1 MPILSPYLSLISR
14 NPSFPNLFFLSAS
27 ARLAPLSPRPP
38 MAPPK
43 FSVEYAKSGRSS
55 CKSCG
60 KAIAAGAVRLGSPDP
75 RWIDALKWYH
85 LDCFPT
91 KSHAFATVEA
101 ITGFSSLKKSDQEA
115 LRKLEAG
122 AIADETSKVRKRD
135 SIVAD
140 ESEELSPSKGKVHRV
155 DRAESK
161 DLKGKGTEE
170 AKISGDPKRNGLGLV
185 FSASEIK
192 DKYKE
197 AILSPNWKA
206 FKTVIFREREEG
218 LLDSAKIAAFDFDGC
233 LANTSV
239 KRHGADAWSLLYPS
253 IPEKLQGLYESG
265 FKLVI
270 FTNESN
276 IERWK
281 NKRQQAVDS
290 KIGRLDSFI
299 KCVNVPMQVFI
310 ACGLG
315 ESKYQACDPFRKP
328 KPGMWRLMEEH
339 FNSGIG
345 IDLEQ
350 SFYVGDA
357 AGRANDHSDADIKF
371 AEVIGLKFH
380 VPEDF
385 FSA

>member
-75 RWIDALKWYH
+75 RWIDALKW
-85 LDCFPT
+85 LGDRLISLGKCTIFT
-91 KSHAFATVEA
+91 AFL
-101 ITGFSSLKKSDQEA
+101 SSKVIDLYWRIQKSDQEA

-350 SFYVGDA
+350 LDLFMLVMLLGEPMT
-357 AGRANDHSDADIKF
+357 I
-371 AEVIGLKFH
+371 VMQI
-380 VPEDF
+380 
-385 FSA
+385 

>member
-43 FSVEYAKSGRSS
+43 LAVEYAKSGRSS

-60 KAIAAGAVRLGSPDP
+60 KAIAAGA
-75 RWIDALKWYH
+75 
-85 LDCFPT
+85 
-91 KSHAFATVEA
+91 A

-122 AIADETSKVRKRD
+122 AISDETSKVRKRD

-161 DLKGKGTEE
+161 DLKGKSTEA

-299 KCVNVPMQVFI
+299 KCVNLADSGYMWLQVFI

-315 ESKYQACDPFRKP
+315 ESKNQACDPFRKP
-328 KPGMWRLMEEH
+328 EPGMWRLMQEH
-339 FNSGIG
+339 LNSGIA
-345 IDLEQ
+345 IDMEQ

-371 AEVIGLKFH
+371 AEVQGVTYLSLIITG
-380 VPEDF
+380 
-385 FSA
+385 SS